1 MPCLLS
7 CFAEEKFKDRQQI
20 SKILCTQTLSN
31 SMLQTLSFLLKA
43 RHLVPATNQP
53 ISTSPVIEF
62 LERHHRKMVPTDI
75 FHPTSSE
82 FLCLSTWA
90 EIISLST
97 TNKENRLISHR
108 LLFCWGFQGEGF
120 WNNEG
125 LFHLSNEKKPGS

>member
-7 CFAEEKFKDRQQI
+7 CFAEEKFKDRQHI

-31 SMLQTLSFLLKA
+31 FMLQTRFFLLKA

-62 LERHHRKMVPTDI
+62 LERHHRKMLPTDI

-90 EIISLST
+90 EIISL
-97 TNKENRLISHR
+97 TNKEHRLISHR

-120 WNNEG
+120 WNNEI
-125 LFHLSNEKKPGS
+125 HLSNEKKPGS